1 MKNKKLKIKKPRDY
15 NLMRLWQSGMLRTKI
30 IKNKKK
36 EQKKYNWKKDIA
48 DYLNIKSSILILG

>member
-36 EQKKYNWKKDIA
+36 EQKKYNWK
-48 DYLNIKSSILILG
+48 N